1 MSNIKTKILS
11 LVLVAAAALGVAILP
26 QAEVFADKNID
37 INVSDY
43 GYGEYL
49 VTARGVGYSGV
60 YDEDYVVFYYVPVVA
75 EATKNDTIGGFD
87 VGLTYSA
94 DDGTPDTGEVAKLV
108 INVYDSNGNL
118 IQGLS
123 PVTVLPPTTTVQLPF
138 GDYGLESGTYTIA
151 VSAYNSMGEELYKP
165 YEIQVYYEAPSI
177 PVPDTGGFMGNL
189 NISKTDYLVTGL
201 IIFGLVGIGGFAF
214 IAKRGKKTSSRRR
227 R

>member
-1 MSNIKTKILS
+1 MCKIKTKILGLA
-11 LVLVAAAALGVAILP
+11 LVVTAVLGVMLP
-26 QAEVFADKNID
+26 QAEVFADKDIN

-49 VTARGVGYSGV
+49 VTARGVGYGGV
-60 YDEDYVVFYYVPVVA
+60 YDEDYAIFYYYPAYA
-75 EATKNDTIGGFD
+75 EATKNDNISGFD
-87 VGLTYSA
+87 VELTYNAYDEASN
-94 DDGTPDTGEVAKLV
+94 TGEVAKLV

-118 IQGLS
+118 IKGLS
-123 PVTVLPPTTTVQLPF
+123 PVTVFPPTTTVQLPF

-151 VSAYNSMGEELYKP
+151 VSAYNNLGEELYKP

-177 PVPDTGGFMGNL
+177 PVPDTGSFMGNL

-201 IIFGLVGIGGFAF
+201 IVFGLVGIGGFAF
-214 IAKRGKKTSSRRR
+214 IAKRGKKTNSRRR